1 MKQTHSIRPVV
12 LKMCAAVSLALAS
25 SAALAAAGDAASPG
39 PQFIVETDRI
49 IVKYRDAQPAVNG
62 IAARVAS
69 TSSERKAKLDRA
81 GQQFGMV
88 VQESHP
94 ISTGAKVFK
103 LDRKRNLAEV
113 KSLAAEMMARDPS
126 IEYAE
131 PDRIMTHMATPTDPR
146 YTDQWHYYETAGGLR
161 LPAAWDVS
169 TGAGVIVAVIDTGSR
184 PHADLSGQQ
193 LAGYDFIST
202 AAIGNDGDGRDSD
215 ASDPGDA
222 VTAGS
227 CGSGQPTRDQASSWH
242 GTHVAGTVA
251 ARTNNGAGV
260 AGVAYN
266 AKVLPVR
273 VLGKCG
279 GYTSDIA
286 DAITW
291 SSGGTVSGVP
301 ANANKARVLNLSLGG
316 GGACDATTQNA
327 INGARSRGAVVV
339 VAAGNDAVNVSNA
352 SPANCSGVIAVAAT
366 GRTGGRASY
375 SNFGTLVDVAAPGG
389 DGASGVL
396 STLNSG
402 TGAPAADS
410 YAAYQGTSMATPA
423 RGRRGSADAGGKYQP
438 DAGRDRVE
446 TEVDGARVPGQL
458 LGLRHRHRRCRRC
471 RGVGHGRRR
480 WHAGHHAGRERV
492 EQHDGHGRPGRGQQ
506 HDRHRQPG
514 QHDRHRLLPRR
525 SASRQDTGSEPD
537 PDVDDGR
544 LRPVRVQQH
553 RRAAGHQ
560 PERRRRDR
568 YCQFGQHDQQH
579 GDPLCPCDLLQWRHG
594 HDQWPLLAQTELV
607 SHCPGHLHGRVVICI
622 QNTRDSFARVFFG
635 LSDSLFMI
643 VN

>member
-1 MKQTHSIRPVV
+1 MKQTHSIRPAV

-25 SAALAAAGDAASPG
+25 GAALAAAGE

-62 IAARVAS
+62 VAARVAG
-69 TSSERKAKLDRA
+69 TSSARKAVLDRA
-81 GQQFGMV
+81 GQQFGVV
-88 VQESHP
+88 VQESHA
-94 ISTGAKVFK
+94 ISTGAQVFK
-103 LDRKRNLAEV
+103 LDRKRDLAEV
-113 KSLAAEMMARDPS
+113 RSLAAEMMARDPS

-146 YTDQWHYYETAGGLR
+146 YADQWHYYETAGGLR

-169 TGAGVIVAVIDTGSR
+169 TGTGVVVAVIDTGYR
-184 PHADLSGQQ
+184 PHADLSGQL

-202 AAIGNDGDGRDSD
+202 AAIGNDGNGRDSD

-227 CGSGQPTRDQASSWH
+227 CGNGQPTSDQPSSWH

-266 AKVLPVR
+266 ARVVPVR

-316 GGACDATTQNA
+316 GGACDATTQTA

-339 VAAGNDAVNVSNA
+339 VAAGNSAVNVSNA
-352 SPANCSGVIAVAAT
+352 SPANCSGVVAVAAT

-375 SNFGTLVDVAAPGG
+375 SNFGTLIDVAAPGG

-396 STLNSG
+396 STLNTG
-402 TGAPAADS
+402 TGAPASDS
-410 YAAYQGTSMATPA
+410 YAAYQGTSMATPHVAGVAALMLAVNTNLTPDEIESKLKSTA
-423 RGRRGSADAGGKYQP
+423 RAFPATCSGCGTGIVDAAAAVASATSGGGGTPATTLAESESNNTTGTADPVTASNTTVTGNLGSTTDTDYFLVNLPAGKTLTASLTATLSSADYDLYVYNSAGTQLGTSQNG
-438 DAGRDRVE
+438 AGATDTVNS
-446 TEVDGARVPGQL
+446 AN
-458 LGLRHRHRRCRRC
+458 
-471 RGVGHGRRR
+471 
-480 WHAGHHAGRERV
+480 AGS
-492 EQHDGHGRPGRGQQ
+492 
-506 HDRHRQPG
+506 
-514 QHDRHRLLPRR
+514 
-525 SASRQDTGSEPD
+525 SAAVRY
-537 PDVDDGR
+537 
-544 LRPVRVQQH
+544 VRV
-553 RRAAGHQ
+553 
-560 PERRRRDR
+560 R
-568 YCQFGQHDQQH
+568 YYSG
-579 GDPLCPCDLLQWRHG
+579 GTG
-594 HDQWPLLAQTELV
+594 ATN
-607 SHCPGHLHGRVVICI
+607 GRYTLTL
-622 QNTRDSFARVFFG
+622 NW
-635 LSDSLFMI
+635 
-643 VN
+643 